1 MPYLRGPEQRGD
13 DADADSG
20 WNQQGVVNAHRVGEE
35 AQAGAKNEQRVNLRA
50 QTQRPLGADAGYN
63 LCNGVIQSCCCQGIP
78 SQ

>member
-1 MPYLRGPEQRGD
+1 
-13 DADADSG
+13 
-20 WNQQGVVNAHRVGEE
+20 VNAHRVGEE